1 MFASRTVA
9 SLGSQAAEVAP
20 LVQAQLT
27 AAAAI
32 MSLSTNASVLV
43 GSSLGGVFAAAPG
56 PWLVYALDAAGFAVS
71 FTMLRK
77 LPRLPPRWEE
87 GVADSL
93 VFDEA
98 GTGEAGTGGAGPD
111 EDGGLA
117 CVAAVV
123 GVVALLPAFRRYTAP
138 AATPVGEP
146 AV

>member
-9 SLGSQAAEVAP
+9 YLGSQAAEVAP

-93 VFDEA
+93 VSDEA
-98 GTGEAGTGGAGPD
+98 GTGEAGPD

-123 GVVALLPAFRRYTAP
+123 GVVALLPAFRRYTAS